1 MRYIVSKQAL
11 IYLLD
16 NFSYE
21 SEVKLLPY
29 QKDVTKNQI
38 EKMFSIIKSA
48 STKIYGKVLYV
59 SLIEKVSHIIYVL
72 NKQHVLTDGNKRFSL
87 LVAVYLLE
95 GSYSL
100 VSMSSNDWEMLIMRI
115 ASDHIYTKEDV
126 VEYLKEKLEG

>member
-1 MRYIVSKQAL
+1 
-11 IYLLD
+11 
-16 NFSYE
+16 
-21 SEVKLLPY
+21 
-29 QKDVTKNQI
+29 
-38 EKMFSIIKSA
+38 
-48 STKIYGKVLYV
+48 
-59 SLIEKVSHIIYVL
+59 VL